1 MTLYEVIEEL
11 RKRDP
16 STVVKNGF
24 GSGHSDRGNYR
35 DAAFDPLEE
44 TTIGEMLKNAI
55 NLLDTTQEGYKGGEF
70 VMSGDVEALI
80 GNYGCCGEIIGKYHF
95 LYWDMF

>member
-16 STVVKNGF
+16 RTVVKNGF
-24 GSGHSDRGNYR
+24 GSGHSDRGNYCN
-35 DAAFDPLEE
+35 AAFDPLEE

-55 NLLDTTQEGYKGGEF
+55 NLLDTTQSGYKGGEYMMHGH
-70 VMSGDVEALI
+70 VTVLI
-80 GNYGCCGEIIGKYHF
+80 GEYGSRGEGIGTYHF